1 MASDGVRA
9 GSPRDE
15 ARPATPGAPATPT
28 RDNVSPVND
37 GAHQAAPAG
46 AGGNQTGNVSSFEEG
61 DDNVAEKGGAAA
73 GLTKG
78 QKVKR
83 HFARFKWWYLA
94 AAIILLAIILP
105 IM

>member
-15 ARPATPGAPATPT
+15 ARPATPATPT
-28 RDNVSPVND
+28 RDNVSPVHD
-37 GAHQAAPAG
+37 RSQQATPAG
-46 AGGNQTGNVSSFEEG
+46 AGGAQAGNANVSSFEEG

-78 QKVKR
+78 QKLKR
-83 HFARFKWWYLA
+83 HFLRFKWWYLA
-94 AAIILLAIILP
+94 AGIILLAIILP